1 MASFLYS
8 GKMKYLSSI
17 VFHTVILKM
26 LSKEA
31 KSRNVASFLYSEIM
45 ENLSSILYSTLLCR
59 KCFQAIQNE
68 EMWLR
73 FYVEY
78 KIGVCIIDT
87 IPHCHAEMLSKGAKS
102 RNVALFLYSG
112 RTEYV
117 SSIVFHTVILNKLSK
132 EAKSRHFSMAVW
144 NTIDD
149 TYSNFFLYIVT
160 KPHFLIFA
168 SFQSIFTMAV
178 WNTIDDR

>member
-8 GKMKYLSSI
+8 GKMENLSSI

-31 KSRNVASFLYSEIM
+31 KSRNVASFLISEIM
-45 ENLSSILYSTLLCR
+45 EILPSILYPTLSYR
-59 KCFQAIQNE
+59 KAFKRAKNE

-87 IPHCHAEMLSKGAKS
+87 IPQCHEMLSKGAKS
-102 RNVALFLYSG
+102 RNVASFLYSG
-112 RTEYV
+112 TMEYV

-132 EAKSRHFSMAVW
+132 EA
-144 NTIDD
+144 
-149 TYSNFFLYIVT
+149 
-160 KPHFLIFA
+160 
-168 SFQSIFTMAV
+168 
-178 WNTIDDR
+178 